1 MEMTLMSQSQISSAG
16 LDERRRRAL
25 FRSRHRGMHEMDI
38 IMGGFAD
45 AEILHLDETEL
56 EAFELL
62 LDLPD
67 HEVFSWLTGE
77 VKLPP
82 EHDTAVFHKLLARNT
97 HKGPIAF

>member
-1 MEMTLMSQSQISSAG
+1 MSGSQISSAG
-16 LDERRRRAL
+16 LDARARRAL
-25 FRSRHRGMHEMDI
+25 FRARHRGMHEMDI

-45 AEILHLDETEL
+45 TEIGHMNEAEL
-56 EAFELL
+56 EAFEAL

-77 VKLPP
+77 VKLPA
-82 EHDTAVFHKLLARNT
+82 EHDTPLFHKLLAQNT